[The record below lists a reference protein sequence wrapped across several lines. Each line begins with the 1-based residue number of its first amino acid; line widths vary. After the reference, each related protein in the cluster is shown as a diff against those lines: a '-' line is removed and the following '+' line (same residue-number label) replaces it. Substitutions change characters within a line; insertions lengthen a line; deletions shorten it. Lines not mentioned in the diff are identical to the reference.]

1 MMRSQE
7 GIAMEQPNSEIVQCS
22 QCGAK
27 NRVPLSRSGEKA
39 KCGKCGSILDMSVK
53 SEEKPY
59 LLRCTECGAKNK
71 VPAGKTD
78 KGPICGA
85 CRKPLRTEEIFK
97 AQPVMITE
105 MNFQKDVLK
114 SPLPVLLFAWAPWCT
129 TCRTFMP
136 VIDGYAR
143 EVKGRIRVAKMNVD
157 QTPNL
162 ASTYAIMSVPQIFVF
177 DGGEL
182 RESFPGAMQKNEI
195 QMRMSRYL

>member
-1 MMRSQE
+1 
-7 GIAMEQPNSEIVQCS
+7 MEQPNSEIIRCP

-27 NRVPLSRSGEKA
+27 NRVPLYRPALQA
-39 KCGKCGSILDMSVK
+39 KCGKCGSPLEQRTEK
-53 SEEKPY
+53 EEKPY

-71 VPAGKTD
+71 VPAGKID
-78 KGPICGA
+78 RAPVCGK
-85 CRKPLRTEEIFK
+85 CKRPLRTEELF
-97 AQPVMITE
+97 APQPLMITE
-105 MNFQKDVLK
+105 SGFQKQVLQ

-136 VIDGYAR
+136 VIDEFAR
-143 EVKGRIRVAKMNVD
+143 EVKGRIRVAKLNVD

-182 RESFPGAMQKNEI
+182 IESFPGALQKHEI
-195 QMRMSRYL
+195 RMKMARYF